1 MFIISKKSHYISM
14 SIIFFGGDEGSRTPV
29 QNIFQ
34 IDIYKF
40 SLSFL
45 FIIFTPTN
53 RFKYDISSKIPIIPE
68 EKIILFPTKLTLY
81 PNMWAI

>member
-34 IDIYKF
+34 TNIYKF
-40 SLSFL
+40 SLFFI

-53 RFKYDISSKIPIIPE
+53 RFKYNISFKIPITSK
-68 EKIILFPTKLTLY
+68 EKVNSFPTKLTLY